1 MKQTKKLL
9 AMVLTITLAFSLA
22 MPAMAAVNWDEFRIT
37 KQPPKELLIKHGDS
51 FTLSVEV
58 SVPTAVEVE
67 YQWYND
73 HGSKIEGATGPE
85 LHLGPDNSQY
95 PEYDRLGGEW
105 ERYECRI
112 TAYEKDDD
120 GNVLSSR
127 NLRSDSA
134 TVLIELTI
142 LGRLYGITLAPF
154 GLAFAGPILMLPLA
168 FIYPISFLGFLI
180 YGYIEGFIGLFTGR
194 RGLL

>member
-1 MKQTKKLL
+1 MKHIKRILAALL
-9 AMVLTITLAFSLA
+9 TLALALSLA
-22 MPAMAAVNWDEFRIT
+22 LPAMAAVNWDELRIT
-37 KQPPKELLIKHGDS
+37 GQPPKKQLIQHGDS

-58 SVPTAVEVE
+58 NEPAGLEVA
-67 YQWYND
+67 YQWYRD
-73 HGSKIEGATGPE
+73 YSSMIDGATGPE
-85 LHLGPDNSQY
+85 LNLGSDNSHY
-95 PEYDRLGGEW
+95 PEYHFLGGMW

-112 TAYEKDDD
+112 TAYEKDDE
-120 GNVLSSR
+120 GNIVSSR
-127 NLRSDSA
+127 SLRSDSA
-134 TVLIELTI
+134 TVSTKLTL

-154 GLAFAGPILMLPLA
+154 GLAFTGPILMLPLA